1 VAEQAG
7 SRHRY
12 TKRRGTADTESTES
26 FTELV
31 ADAVDEEE
39 ARRAR
44 LANRFETLVAIVLA
58 LAAVATA
65 WSAYQSTRWNGEMAE
80 EYNEAGALRTESV
93 RISNEGNERTSVAVT
108 LTADWLTAELDGN
121 RVVADALR
129 ARMPQDLDSAMDR
142 WLGSWQPGQPVPPG
156 GPFIEGDY
164 TAPEVEQAAALE
176 KQAEAMFAK
185 GRNANQYSDNYVLT
199 GVVFALSLFF
209 AGVASRFGHP
219 RNAVR
224 MVYAA
229 AVLLAFGVVLLLIQP
244 MSVGI

>member
-1 VAEQAG
+1 M
-7 SRHRY
+7 
-12 TKRRGTADTESTES
+12 
-26 FTELV
+26 

-44 LANRFETLVAIVLA
+44 LASRFETLVAIVLA

-65 WSAYQSTRWNGEMAE
+65 WSAYQSTRWNGEMAQ

-93 RISNEGNERTSVAVT
+93 RVSNEGNERTAVAVT
-108 LTADWLTAELDGN
+108 LTADWLIAELGGN
-121 RVVADALR
+121 RDVADALR
-129 ARMPQDLDSAMDR
+129 TRMPPDLDSAMDR
-142 WLGSWQPGQPVPPG
+142 WLATWQPGQPVPPG
-156 GPFIEGDY
+156 SPFIEGSY
-164 TAPEVEQAAALE
+164 AAPETEQAAELE
-176 KQAEAMFAK
+176 KKAEAMFTR

-229 AVLLAFGVVLLLIQP
+229 AVLLALGVVLLLIQP
-244 MSVGI
+244 KSVGI

>member
-1 VAEQAG
+1 MAEQAG

-12 TKRRGTADTESTES
+12 LKRSGKADTDSSKTFS
-26 FTELV
+26 ELV

-39 ARRAR
+39 DRRAR
-44 LANRFETLVAIVLA
+44 LASRFETLVAIVLA
-58 LAAVATA
+58 MAAVATA
-65 WSAYQSTRWNGEMAE
+65 WSAYQSTRWNGEMAQ

-93 RISNEGNERTSVAVT
+93 RVSNEANERTTVAVT
-108 LTADWLTAELDGN
+108 LTADWLTAELNGN

-129 ARMPQDLDSAMDR
+129 SRMPSDLDAAMER
-142 WLGSWQPGQPVPPG
+142 WLGTWQPGQPIPPG
-156 GPFIEGDY
+156 SPFNEGAY
-164 TAPEVEQAAALE
+164 TAPEVAQAAALE
-176 KQAEAMFAK
+176 KQAEATFAE

-229 AVLLAFGVVLLLIQP
+229 AALLALGCLLLLVQP
-244 MSVGI
+244 KSIGI